1 MRCWATKSC
10 SRGKGNLCLHQGWDR
25 LLRGVVWDTWREE
38 SEGHRPQWWLTF
50 DTQSP
55 ALWPESYC
63 LQLATYQVCD
73 ITRASTLSTISGCL
87 ESCSCWSFQWGK
99 FLTYEIIYFS
109 NVDGDGG
116 RPCLWPDDC
125 KRGLL
130 EEMTYFS
137 CQLSREK
144 KTKQF
149 SLQMIILTSKCFGK
163 RACIPVSSVLSF
175 WFFTWSQIEAIFFVV
190 YQSSKYDLSVD
201 FNIT

>member
-116 RPCLWPDDC
+116 RPCLCPDDC
-125 KRGLL
+125 NRGLL
-130 EEMTYFS
+130 EEITYFS

-144 KTKQF
+144 KKQSNFLFKLLFWRQNVLASQRTFLYHLFYLFGF
-149 SLQMIILTSKCFGK
+149 SHGV
-163 RACIPVSSVLSF
+163 R
-175 WFFTWSQIEAIFFVV
+175 
-190 YQSSKYDLSVD
+190 
-201 FNIT
+201 

>member
-116 RPCLWPDDC
+116 RPCLWPDDRN
-125 KRGLL
+125 RGLL
-130 EEMTYFS
+130 EETAYFS

-144 KTKQF
+144 KNKAIFSSNYYSDVKMFWQASAHSCIICFIFLVFHMESDRGSFFF
-149 SLQMIILTSKCFGK
+149 SL
-163 RACIPVSSVLSF
+163 
-175 WFFTWSQIEAIFFVV
+175 FT
-190 YQSSKYDLSVD
+190 DLL
-201 FNIT
+201 NIT